1 MSGAE
6 VTHLWYFVMARPK
19 ITTTNVHLVGSGAAF
34 ATFMCFLCVFNP
46 SYRKRPNDWKRPWCW
61 KRLRAGGE
69 GEDRGGDDWMVSLT
83 QWT

>member
-1 MSGAE
+1 MYGAE
-6 VTHLWYFVMARPK
+6 VTHLWYLVMARPK

>member
-6 VTHLWYFVMARPK
+6 VTHLWYLVMARPK

-34 ATFMCFLCVFNP
+34 ATFMCFLCVFNH